1 MLFIKNKKKILNIS
15 LILTNLKLKKLTN
28 IVIYIK
34 GFYGVKTLV
43 FKFKFN
49 QYLNL
54 NFLKEKLKNILFE
67 LNVGAIGTLYLNG
80 LGFKSTRKLFSTNK
94 KHWRFNV
101 GHSHVFQY
109 FTPKTIIMK
118 VKQRFIFMFGINKSQ
133 VFDILKKIK
142 SFHVPDS
149 YKGVG
154 IKYPNEYIRLKKGK
168 TRQ

>member
-1 MLFIKNKKKILNIS
+1 MLFIKKKKKIFNIS
-15 LILTNLKLKKLTN
+15 LIFTKLKLKN
-28 IVIYIK
+28 INNIIIYIN
-34 GFYGVKTLV
+34 GFYGVKL
-43 FKFKFN
+43 F
-49 QYLNL
+49 LL
-54 NFLKEKLKNILFE
+54 NFSKYINLYFIKLKLKNIWLE
-67 LNVGAIGTLYLNG
+67 LSVGTIGILYLNG

-94 KHWRFNV
+94 KYWRFNV

-109 FTPKTIIMK
+109 FTPKNLIMK
-118 VKQRFIFMFGINKSQ
+118 VKQRFIFMFGLKKSQ

-154 IKYPNEYIRLKKGK
+154 IKYPNEFIRLKKGK